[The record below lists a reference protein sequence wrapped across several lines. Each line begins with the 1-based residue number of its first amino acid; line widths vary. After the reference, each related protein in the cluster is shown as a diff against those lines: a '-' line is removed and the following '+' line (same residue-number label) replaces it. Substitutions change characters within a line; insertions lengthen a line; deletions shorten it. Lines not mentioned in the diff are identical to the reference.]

1 MKIKKHAEAQYS
13 WNISVDCG
21 DTFLHTGPF
30 GWWWWYDICYIQFN
44 FVITCTAIIVISA
57 P

>member
-1 MKIKKHAEAQYS
+1 MKIKIKIKKKKHAEAQYS

-30 GWWWWYDICYIQFN
+30 G
-44 FVITCTAIIVISA
+44 
-57 P
+57 